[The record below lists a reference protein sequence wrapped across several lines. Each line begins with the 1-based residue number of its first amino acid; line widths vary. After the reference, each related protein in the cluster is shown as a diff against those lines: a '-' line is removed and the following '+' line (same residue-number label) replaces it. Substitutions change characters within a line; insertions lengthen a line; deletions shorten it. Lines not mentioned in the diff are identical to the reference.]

1 MRIAWTDGL
10 LFACT
15 YSPRH
20 PDLALDGVARTVT
33 VNTSDAVSVPMTNCD
48 SPVSTLLITPAGPWR
63 VIDQFCMGWIYQS
76 LLDDAAAKCL

>member
-1 MRIAWTDGL
+1 MRIVWTDGQ

-33 VNTSDAVSVPMTNCD
+33 LE
-48 SPVSTLLITPAGPWR
+48 TLSA
-63 VIDQFCMGWIYQS
+63 
-76 LLDDAAAKCL
+76 LLSIFNILL